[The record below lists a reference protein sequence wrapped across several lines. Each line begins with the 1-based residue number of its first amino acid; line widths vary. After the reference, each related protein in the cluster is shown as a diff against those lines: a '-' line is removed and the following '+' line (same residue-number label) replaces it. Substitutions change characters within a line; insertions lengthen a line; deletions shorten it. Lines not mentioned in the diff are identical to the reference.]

1 MRLMQTTHPLL
12 LYCLTT
18 LLLIIHTALCLSA
31 NDQADDINDVL
42 SPFWTEKEANS
53 FLERSPRK
61 KRTLHEECYGE
72 GCVYEEVREVFW
84 NTEKSQEYLSTMAC
98 QYWGCAA
105 GYLCV
110 RADAGTSGSGAHWRV
125 CNDINECLTNNG
137 GCQHRCS
144 NNAGSYTCSCNTGYS
159 LSGQHSCTDIN
170 ECRSGNGGCDHT
182 CSNTAGSY
190 SCSCNTGYYLSG
202 QHSCVACDSIADCE
216 VLECTGPGD
225 STCTTC
231 QYDRGGDAMGYR
243 LAADGKSCTQLC
255 SWRPDSLFCYPGN
268 CGSNSLP
275 SSCTCAPDFNGTNCL
290 SIQVPPE
297 MAHCTGLLIGAA
309 GEVAEASCTDS
320 TIAPSTVWTN
330 LQQEAT
336 TVQLEVNWDT
346 AFEEP
351 SPFDWPEPYYIDD
364 RKIGMTEASTDWWLE
379 RGTAGILNGSLTCQ
393 SYEDGSTSHVVS
405 QDSPALSTHNCSRS
419 HVISVT
425 PQHGDR
431 LYFTAKSRNGGYV
444 KMRNYDGLSSYTVN
458 PSVYYSGLE
467 ISRTAHFTFD
477 FAPPYHCSV
486 EGNCTDYMLDRGPAV
501 TRNGTIRL
509 RWSGWHDDDSGIR
522 TYTYDIVRLRP
533 CGDGLGMPGQEREC
547 EQESAVRPNQTAR
560 PCVPGLNGTENGTS
574 LAGLNGTSEG
584 NITWGNCTD
593 VGGNDTAINGTGTE
607 NATTSTPINGTAREN
622 ATTSTPQVNRR
633 RIREAGVAN
642 GNSTAN
648 ITTQGENTN
657 TTSGSNGTD
666 IISVGRN
673 STGTNSSV
681 DGRNVTNGGNVTEVD
696 VDRDVVYPLNGSVGA
711 DIEQVDV
718 TITEPGVYSVTL
730 TVEDSTGPDVGTVI
744 TAQRFLIFDDNSTV
758 EIDTSGTFPL
768 LVTSAANDTGWL
780 WQTNLHDDNNNDT
793 KLQLTW
799 AGHFFNKLHRDN
811 NFLGAIVAHPSNIS
825 TEYEETSGQPPMTR
839 TREAIPN
846 VHGIVL
852 FQTAWGVDQQG
863 GRSLTRP
870 AGGWE
875 NVTDVMAEKQDFEVS
890 REDGDTVRFW
900 VRAIDVMGDVAED
913 DVTIH
918 VDSTPPVLGNVT
930 FAVNWTDKI
939 DFLKVHV
946 QAHDLHS
953 GVFDVHWTLQDTTRP
968 LLILGEG
975 RMVFQTA
982 EECEESQC
990 YCIPKDSDCF
1000 FWNYTIDINVR
1011 EMNLSVGLLAD
1022 EAYNVTL
1029 TLANNAMLRTTDER
1043 QVIVDKL
1050 PGDEGYWLLIAA
1062 GSSVVGLLVLVI
1074 VCLLVAK
1081 GVFRQKVAPT
1091 CTTAPSIPQ
1100 IQPTEKLCN
1109 PSKVI
1114 LPFVDP
1120 TDIKTTTL

>member
-1 MRLMQTTHPLL
+1 
-12 LYCLTT
+12 
-18 LLLIIHTALCLSA
+18 
-31 NDQADDINDVL
+31 
-42 SPFWTEKEANS
+42 
-53 FLERSPRK
+53 
-61 KRTLHEECYGE
+61 
-72 GCVYEEVREVFW
+72 
-84 NTEKSQEYLSTMAC
+84 MAC
-98 QYWGCAA
+98 QYWGCTA

-190 SCSCNTGYYLSG
+190 ICSCNTGYYLSG

-243 LAADGKSCTQLC
+243 LAADGKSCT
-255 SWRPDSLFCYPGN
+255 R
-268 CGSNSLP
+268 
-275 SSCTCAPDFNGTNCL
+275 
-290 SIQVPPE
+290 
-297 MAHCTGLLIGAA
+297 
-309 GEVAEASCTDS
+309 
-320 TIAPSTVWTN
+320 
-330 LQQEAT
+330 T
-336 TVQLEVNWDT
+336 T
-346 AFEEP
+346 A
-351 SPFDWPEPYYIDD
+351 
-364 RKIGMTEASTDWWLE
+364 
-379 RGTAGILNGSLTCQ
+379 ILNGSLACQ
-393 SYEDGSTSHVVS
+393 SYEDGGSSHVVS
-405 QDSPALSTHNCSRS
+405 QDSPALSTHNCTRR

-467 ISRTAHFTFD
+467 VSRTAHFTFD
-477 FAPPYHCSV
+477 FTPPYHCSV
-486 EGNCTDYMLDRGPAV
+486 EGNCTDNMLDRGPAV

-547 EQESAVRPNQTAR
+547 QQESAVRPNRTAG
-560 PCVPGLNGTENGTS
+560 PCVLGLNGTENGTS
-574 LAGLNGTSEG
+574 EAGLNGTREG

-657 TTSGSNGTD
+657 TTSGSTNGTD
-666 IISVGRN
+666 MSVGRN

-681 DGRNVTNGGNVTEVD
+681 DGRNVTNSGNVTD
-696 VDRDVVYPLNGSVGA
+696 VDGDVVYPLNGSVGA
-711 DIEQVDV
+711 DTEQVDV

-730 TVEDSTGPDVGTVI
+730 TVEDSTGPGVGNVI

-780 WQTNLHDDNNNDT
+780 WQTNLHDGSNNDT

-825 TEYEETSGQPPMTR
+825 TDYEETSGQPPMTR
-839 TREAIPN
+839 SREAIPN

-852 FQTAWGVDQQG
+852 FQTAWGGDQQG

-875 NVTDVMAEKQDFEVS
+875 NVMVTIVEKQDFEIS

-968 LLILGEG
+968 LLIHGEG

-982 EECEESQC
+982 EECEESRC

-1029 TLANNAMLRTTDER
+1029 TVTNNAMLRTTDER

-1050 PGDEGYWLLIAA
+1050 PGDKGYWLLIAG
-1062 GSSVVGLLVLVI
+1062 GSSVVGVLVLVI

-1091 CTTAPSIPQ
+1091 TAPSIPQ
-1100 IQPTEKLCN
+1100 IQPMEKLCN